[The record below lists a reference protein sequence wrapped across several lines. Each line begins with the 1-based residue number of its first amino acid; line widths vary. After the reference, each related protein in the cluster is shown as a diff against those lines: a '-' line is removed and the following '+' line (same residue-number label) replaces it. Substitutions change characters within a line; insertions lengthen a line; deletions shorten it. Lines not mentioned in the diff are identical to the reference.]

1 MGGTIMTGEN
11 LKEGLEGLSKID
23 GFTDVLFV
31 AIYWIAVVCI
41 LLFVAYIFSSITCH
55 LNRKRRGEN
64 KGDSDDFL
72 E

>member
-1 MGGTIMTGEN
+1 MSGEN
-11 LKEGLEGLSKID
+11 IKEGLEGLSKID
-23 GFTDVLFV
+23 GFTDILFI
-31 AIYWIAVVCI
+31 AIYWVAVVF
-41 LLFVAYIFSSITCH
+41 LLLLIAYIFSSIGRY